1 MYLESQDSY
10 EELIKFK
17 ELYQDHDQDAK
28 LKSGTCSILQS
39 SDQDF
44 APSNQCKRQKSEKE
58 FIIVQINHKSL
69 GTISKS

>member
-28 LKSGTCSILQS
+28 LKSET
-39 SDQDF
+39 
-44 APSNQCKRQKSEKE
+44 
-58 FIIVQINHKSL
+58 
-69 GTISKS
+69 